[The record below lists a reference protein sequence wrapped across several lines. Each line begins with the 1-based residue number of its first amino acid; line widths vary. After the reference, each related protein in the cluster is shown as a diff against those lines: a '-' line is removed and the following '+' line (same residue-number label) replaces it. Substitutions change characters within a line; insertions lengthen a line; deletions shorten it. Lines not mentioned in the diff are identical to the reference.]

1 MTQADDR
8 QELRARFEAFR
19 ARKLALDMTRGKPGP
34 DQLDLANGLF
44 TVLDREGFRTG
55 SGLDARNYGGVDGF
69 PEAKELFAGL
79 LEVSPEELIIGGNSS
94 LNLMYDTVAQLIV
107 HGPSSGAAGRHGGDG
122 RPWFGQGVSFLC
134 PVPGYD
140 RHFAICEHF
149 GIRMIPVPMDENG
162 PLMDQVEALAG
173 RDASVRGMWCVPKYS
188 NPSGAVY
195 ADEVVRRLASM
206 KTAAADFRILWDNA
220 YAVHHLGGG
229 PAPLANI
236 LEACKSSGN
245 PERVLLFGST
255 SKISFPGAGV
265 ALMGGSRASMEWARK
280 RLSVQT
286 IGPDK
291 LNILRHLLYFKDM
304 KGILAHMEKQATI
317 LAPKFAAVQ
326 EILERELGGRDL
338 AAWTRPRGGYFV
350 SLNTRPGCAT
360 RAVSLAAEVGV
371 KFTRAG
377 ATWPYGKD
385 PEDSHIRIAPTLPP
399 LQQIHGAVEVL
410 AVCIRLASLERDHPA

>member
-1 MTQADDR
+1 VTEANDR
-8 QELRARFEAFR
+8 QALQTRIEALR

-34 DQLDLANGLF
+34 EQLDLAGGLF
-44 TVLDREGFRTG
+44 TVLDREGFRTA
-55 SGLDARNYGGVDGF
+55 SGLDARNYGGLDGF
-69 PEAKELFAGL
+69 PEAKQLFAGL

-94 LNLMYDTVAQLIV
+94 LNMMYDAVAQCMTQGVL
-107 HGPSSGAAGRHGGDG
+107 GGK
-122 RPWFGQGVSFLC
+122 PWFGQEVSFLC

-149 GIRMIPVPMDENG
+149 GIRMIPVPMNEDG
-162 PLMDQVEALAG
+162 PLMDEVERLAG

-195 ADEVVRRLASM
+195 ADEVVEGLAAM

-236 LEACKSSGN
+236 LEACKRNGN
-245 PERVLLFGST
+245 PERVLIFGST

-265 ALMGGSRASMEWARK
+265 ALMGGSRASMDWARL
-280 RLSVQT
+280 RLGAQT

-291 LNILRHLLYFKDM
+291 LNILRHLLYFRDM
-304 KGILAHMEKQATI
+304 AGILAHMDRHAAV

-326 EILERELGGRDL
+326 ETLQRELGGSGL
-338 AAWTRPRGGYFV
+338 ATWSRPRGGYFV
-350 SLNTRPGCAT
+350 SLDTPPGCAS
-360 RAVSLAAEVGV
+360 RAVSLAAELGV

-377 ATWPYGKD
+377 ATWPYGRD
-385 PEDSHIRIAPTLPP
+385 PGDANIRIAPTLPP
-399 LQQIHGAVEVL
+399 LEQIHSAVEVL
-410 AVCIRLASLERDHPA
+410 AVCIRWASLETGGWA